1 MVACRVLWNVK
12 AETPLRQIHT
22 DLFLNVQY
30 LKPAYLIIPFESFL
44 LLLISLQGLKHRRSY
59 LLAHAGLRST
69 LKLEEITLSKS
80 QYQPSMWWR

>member
-30 LKPAYLIIPFESFL
+30 LKPAYLIMPFESFL

-69 LKLEEITLSKS
+69 LKLEEITLSES